1 MSDHLANSIHF
12 YLLTLIIKFFSVTYL
27 TLSEISYASSCC
39 LNFRKLDNMSRS
51 RELDSQDDNPNR
63 HATS

>member
-1 MSDHLANSIHF
+1 MLLANWQDNYI
-12 YLLTLIIKFFSVTYL
+12 YTYK
-27 TLSEISYASSCC
+27 IWFQMFH
-39 LNFRKLDNMSRS
+39 FRKLDNMSRS